1 MKTVDKIYPYG
12 IIPVITLTDSSA
24 AAPLA
29 QALRKGGLPVMEVTF
44 RTGAAA
50 GSIQRIAQA
59 VPEIILG
66 AGTVLSVEQA
76 EQAIRAGAQY
86 IVTPGL
92 NREIAEYCQE
102 RQIEVIPGVST
113 PTEVEEAMGLGLKI
127 LKFFPA
133 EAGGGANALHA
144 LSGPYADVSFIPTG
158 GINEKNLSGY
168 LKQKNVFACGASYIA
183 DKALISQGKFE
194 EIEERARAAVKA
206 AHSFKMTHV
215 GINAKSQE
223 GADEIA
229 EKLCR
234 LFGFEK
240 EAGRI
245 SCFAGS
251 EIEVMYDDTYGRNG
265 HLSVTANSIDRA
277 YHYLKE
283 QGVEFLENTIK
294 YNEQGKV
301 RFVYLRDEIGG
312 FAIHLY

>member
-1 MKTVDKIYPYG
+1 MRDEGKVLVAVFPDNDAHTRLY
-12 IIPVITLTDSSA
+12 VIRRHSSSPSSGA
-24 AAPLA
+24 EVLA
-29 QALRKGGLPVMEVTF
+29 
-44 RTGAAA
+44 
-50 GSIQRIAQA
+50 
-59 VPEIILG
+59 
-66 AGTVLSVEQA
+66 
-76 EQAIRAGAQY
+76 Y
-86 IVTPGL
+86 
-92 NREIAEYCQE
+92 
-102 RQIEVIPGVST
+102 
-113 PTEVEEAMGLGLKI
+113 
-127 LKFFPA
+127 
-133 EAGGGANALHA
+133 
-144 LSGPYADVSFIPTG
+144 
-158 GINEKNLSGY
+158 
-168 LKQKNVFACGASYIA
+168 
-183 DKALISQGKFE
+183 
-194 EIEERARAAVKA
+194 
-206 AHSFKMTHV
+206 
-215 GINAKSQE
+215 AKSQE

-283 QGVEFLENTIK
+283 QGVEFLEDTVK